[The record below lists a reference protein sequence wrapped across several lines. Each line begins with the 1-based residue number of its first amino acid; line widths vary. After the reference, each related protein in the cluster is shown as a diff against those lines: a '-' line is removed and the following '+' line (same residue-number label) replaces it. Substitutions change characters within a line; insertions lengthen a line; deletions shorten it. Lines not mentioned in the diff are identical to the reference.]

1 MYDKVK
7 LWLDRSSVSGEFSTI
22 ADNLS
27 KAVEQTDRQ
36 TGETKVF
43 GSLEGLKVSIYANGI
58 SIIGSLP
65 KYLYASNVY
74 PLDRHTTKEALTK
87 MSDTLHTDVSRAD
100 VTGLEFGTV
109 LLLSHR
115 VESYLQRFGET
126 PKLQRVHFEDGT
138 LYYRSKSRL
147 QPKTL
152 AFYDKVAECKHGG
165 VEMPTGLEGQ
175 NLLKYELRLNRRLPK
190 QLNVREVKA
199 ATLTDREFYKA
210 LMQRW
215 QNAYFSISKQK
226 QVKTDVMSEIKTV
239 SDAFDVLVARLI
251 SQSDKTQI
259 QAFMEEIK
267 RADVFKNR
275 VNYTR
280 LKKKIDGVLNKAN
293 FTTSDELIKELD
305 DGFKNIGAY
314 V

>member
-7 LWLDRSSVSGEFSTI
+7 LWLDRSVVSGEFPTI

-74 PLDRHTTKEALTK
+74 PLDRHTTKEALSK
-87 MSDTLHTDVSRAD
+87 MSDTLHTDVSKAD

-115 VESYLQRFGET
+115 VESYLQRLGET

-152 AFYDKVAECKHGG
+152 AFYDKVAECKQGG

-199 ATLTDREFYKA
+199 STLTGRKFYKA

-215 QNAYFSISKQK
+215 QNAYFSISKRK

-239 SDAFDVLVARLI
+239 SDAFNVFVARLMANAN
-251 SQSDKTQI
+251 K
-259 QAFMEEIK
+259 
-267 RADVFKNR
+267 DVVSGFIDELKDAKVFENR
-275 VNYTR
+275 NYYDR
-280 LKKKIDGVLNKAN
+280 LKKKIQAISETADV
-293 FTTSDELIKELD
+293 TVTDELIKELD
-305 DGFKNIGAY
+305 NAVKNSGAY
-314 V
+314 L

>member
-239 SDAFDVLVARLI
+239 SDAFNVFVARLI
-251 SQSDKTQI
+251 SQSDQSQSRGFLDELKE
-259 QAFMEEIK
+259 AG
-267 RADVFKNR
+267 VFGDRK
-275 VNYTR
+275 NYTR
-280 LKKKIDGVLNKAN
+280 LKKKINEVATKADI
-293 FTTSDELIKELD
+293 TISDELIKELD
-305 DGFKNIGAY
+305 NEIRNCGAY